1 MAIARV
7 GTPGLCFVTTV
18 LAASFSV
25 TFQSCTI
32 SALTVAGVSKPAQIK
47 VAKRKR
53 DMENLPL
60 KKLTPTERD
69 NAPRPPS
76 RRRTTGR
83 PLCAVKRVMTPHYHS
98 SVFTSAAEDNSPCA
112 GDGLRPKPLGN
123 LLDTQLRK
131 EIVDDAKAV

>member
-32 SALTVAGVSKPAQIK
+32 SALTVAGVRKPAQNK

-53 DMENLPL
+53 YMENSHSKVASP
-60 KKLTPTERD
+60 RWNAD
-69 NAPRPPS
+69 NASRPSS
-76 RRRTTGR
+76 RCRTTD
-83 PLCAVKRVMTPHYHS
+83 PLQFR
-98 SVFTSAAEDNSPCA
+98 
-112 GDGLRPKPLGN
+112 LWRN